1 LPDAK
6 VARSRASVS
15 GIFVVMVASRRS
27 PSPLDLQRYHRP
39 GWLGAVHQPQ
49 NAGSRAAGI
58 GMTVTVRKVY
68 EGKVLRLNIERV
80 TLPNGAVAELEIAHH
95 PGGACIVALDRD
107 GCVCLLRQF
116 RHAAGGWITEL
127 PAGKLDEREPPLD
140 CARRELAEET
150 GMTAGQW
157 DDLGHFF
164 SSPGV
169 FTEVIHVFLARGLT
183 PCESAPEQHEV
194 FEAHWLP
201 LEQALAQASDG
212 RLQDAKTITGLL
224 WAATRLRQ
232 ERPDGRPQGPG
243 M

>member
-1 LPDAK
+1 
-6 VARSRASVS
+6 
-15 GIFVVMVASRRS
+15 MVASRRS
-27 PSPLDLQRYHRP
+27 PSPLGLQRYHRP

-127 PAGKLDEREPPLD
+127 PAGKLDEQEPPLD

-183 PCESAPEQHEV
+183 PCDSAPEQHEV